1 MNIDLGNIHLD
12 VYLHDDV
19 DPVQTLLKAI
29 LKQGGA
35 IMSKLDD
42 VNAKLDAIVASVSG
56 VAGDVAD
63 LKAQIEALKNA
74 SAGATPEQVQALF
87 DKISPI
93 ADSLAALDA
102 STPSTPPVA

>member
-1 MNIDLGNIHLD
+1 
-12 VYLHDDV
+12 
-19 DPVQTLLKAI
+19 
-29 LKQGGA
+29 
-35 IMSKLDD
+35 MSKLDD

-63 LKAQIEALKNA
+63 LKAQIEVLKNA

-102 STPSTPPVA
+102 STPEVPPVA